1 MSVELLYEKAR
12 QQLGATHEER
22 LRKARA
28 RTVVLNKRLANQ
40 FKAQAVT
47 TEMLAKN
54 LQPLNPLYS

>member
-47 TEMLAKN
+47 TEMLAKTCS
-54 LQPLNPLYS
+54 L

>member
-1 MSVELLYEKAR
+1 MSVERLYEKAR
-12 QQLGATHEER
+12 QELGATPEDR

-47 TEMLAKN
+47 SEMLAKTCS
-54 LQPLNPLYS
+54 L